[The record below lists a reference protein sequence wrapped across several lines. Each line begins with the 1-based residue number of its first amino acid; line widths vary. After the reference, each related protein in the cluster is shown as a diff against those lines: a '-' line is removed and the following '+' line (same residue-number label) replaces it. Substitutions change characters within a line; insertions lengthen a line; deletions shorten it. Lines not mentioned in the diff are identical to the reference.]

1 MKFEYQDKIDS
12 YVQGAMTED
21 ERKAFEQ
28 EVKNNDELRD
38 QLEYT
43 QKVKTLVTSR
53 REKMALLQQWDAE
66 HRKEEEQIAASQ
78 YRPTGT
84 ENYCPV
90 PSYQTTTKPK
100 SKKLFYWI
108 SGIAAV
114 LVVGFFIINPLFFFD
129 SSGSSNEQFRGDDDI
144 FAPNEQSRGN
154 GKVFAPNKSKSIK
167 KDSISND
174 SIFVFDDE
182 E

>member
-12 YVQGAMTED
+12 YVHGAMTED
-21 ERKAFEQ
+21 ERNSFEQ
-28 EVKNNDELRD
+28 EVQSNDELRD

-43 QKVKTLVTSR
+43 QKVKTLVSSR
-53 REKMALLQQWDAE
+53 KEKMALLKQWEAE
-66 HRKEEEQIAASQ
+66 HRMEEEQVASSQ

-84 ENYCPV
+84 ENYCPA
-90 PSYQTTTKPK
+90 PSYQATTKPK

-114 LVVGFFIINPLFFFD
+114 LVVGFFVVSPLFIFN
-129 SSGSSNEQFRGDDDI
+129 SPGSSNEQFRGDDDV
-144 FAPNEQSRGN
+144 FAPNEKFRGN
-154 GKVFAPNKSKSIK
+154 GKVFAPNKSKSTR

>member
-1 MKFEYQDKIDS
+1 MKLEYQDNIDS
-12 YVQGAMTED
+12 YVQGVMTEN

-28 EVKNNDELRD
+28 EVQSNDELRD

-53 REKMALLQQWDAE
+53 QEKMAILRQWEAE
-66 HRKEEEQIAASQ
+66 HRLEEEQLVASQ

-84 ENYCPV
+84 ENYCPA
-90 PSYQTTTKPK
+90 PSYQADPKPT
-100 SKKLFYWI
+100 SKKLYYWI

-114 LVVGFFIINPLFFFD
+114 LVVGFFVVSPLFIFN
-129 SSGSSNEQFRGDDDI
+129 STESNEQFRGDD
-144 FAPNEQSRGN
+144 E
-154 GKVFAPNKSKSIK
+154 VFAPNDSLIT
-167 KDSISND
+167 DSIAND
-174 SIFVFDDE
+174 SIIVLGDE